1 MRRGFS
7 EMNGVYAF
15 KWRGGALETIEEMDA
30 VHRSDLVDLDNQIE
44 LAEKNIRSFTAGGAH
59 LDMLLWGERGAG
71 KSSIIKMLLTEYH
84 KQGLRAVEFRQE
96 NIAELSALYS
106 TIRRDSRHY
115 YMIFFDDI
123 SFDRN
128 DALFRRFKSALE
140 GGLEKRPSN
149 CMIVATSNMRHMVP
163 DKAADT
169 NDIYDRDEENEKISL
184 KSRFAINI
192 GFYPMRKEPYLR
204 IAEHYL
210 NKFGL
215 NIDDWQRTAE
225 NYAMDRGGRSG
236 RIAKQ
241 FAIQMLL
248 NNS

>member
-1 MRRGFS
+1 
-7 EMNGVYAF
+7 MNGVRAF
-15 KWRGGALETIEEMDA
+15 RWRNGALDTIEDMDS
-30 VHRSDLVDLDNQIE
+30 VYRTDLVGLESQIE
-44 LAEKNIRSFTAGGAH
+44 AAEKNIRSFVSGGAH

-84 KQGLRAVEFRQE
+84 EAGLRAVEFRQE
-96 NIAELSALYS
+96 DIDELHALNS
-106 TIRRDSRHY
+106 TIRRDPKHY
-115 YMIFFDDI
+115 YIIYFDDI

-128 DALFRRFKSALE
+128 DVLFRRFKSILE

-192 GFYPMRKEPYLR
+192 GFYPMRREPYLQ

-215 NIDDWQRTAE
+215 NIEDWQRLAE

-241 FAIQMLL
+241 FAVQMLL
-248 NNS
+248 DKA

>member
-1 MRRGFS
+1 MDGI
-7 EMNGVYAF
+7 YAF
-15 KWRGGALETIEEMDA
+15 RWKGGALETIEETDS
-30 VHRSDLVDLDNQIE
+30 VRRGDLVDLESQIE
-44 LAEKNIRSFTAGGAH
+44 KAERNIRSFVSGGAH

-84 KQGLRAVEFRQE
+84 EKGLRAVEFRQE
-96 NIAELSALYS
+96 DITELPALYS
-106 TIRRDSRHY
+106 SIRRDTRHY

-123 SFDRN
+123 SFDKN
-128 DALFRRFKSALE
+128 DTLFRRFKSVLE

-169 NDIYDRDEENEKISL
+169 NDIYDRDEENERTSL

-192 GFYPMRKEPYLR
+192 GFYPMRREAYLH

-210 NKFGL
+210 KKFGL
-215 NIDDWQRTAE
+215 NIEDWQRLAE

-241 FAIQMLL
+241 FAVQMLL
-248 NNS
+248 DKA

>member
-1 MRRGFS
+1 MS
-7 EMNGVYAF
+7 GVRAF
-15 KWRGGALETIEEMDA
+15 RWRNGALDSIEDMDS
-30 VHRSDLVDLDNQIE
+30 VHRTDLVGLENQIE
-44 LAEKNIRSFTAGGAH
+44 AAEKNIRSFVSGGAH

-84 KQGLRAVEFRQE
+84 EAGLRAVEFRQE
-96 NIAELSALYS
+96 DIDELHALNS
-106 TIRRDSRHY
+106 TIRRDSKHY
-115 YMIFFDDI
+115 YIIYFDDI

-128 DALFRRFKSALE
+128 DVLFRRFKSVLE
-140 GGLEKRPSN
+140 GGLEKRPAN

-192 GFYPMRKEPYLR
+192 GFYPMRREPYLS

-210 NKFGL
+210 KKFGL
-215 NIDDWQRTAE
+215 NIDDWQRLAE

-241 FAIQMLL
+241 FAVQMLL
-248 NNS
+248 DRS